1 MSKVSIFYGS
11 VYGNAQQLAEDV
23 QAELQQ
29 MGIKAELLDEPVL
42 DDVQMA
48 DELLFISS
56 TTGQGDVP
64 PNLEGLILDMESRFP
79 LLDGRP
85 FAVVG
90 LGDSSYGDTY
100 CGAGR
105 HIFDLLEELQGAA
118 KAPLFKVDACET
130 LEPQEEVLPW
140 IKQLYAR

>member
-1 MSKVSIFYGS
+1 MSRVSIFYGS

-23 QAELQQ
+23 QTELEQL
-29 MGIKAELLDEPVL
+29 GVKAELFDEPKL

-64 PNLEGLILDMESRFP
+64 PNLEGLILDMETRFP
-79 LLDGRP
+79 LLDGRS
-85 FAVVG
+85 FAVVA
-90 LGDSSYGDTY
+90 LGDSSYGETY

-105 HIFDLLEELQGAA
+105 HIFALLEELQGIA

-130 LEPQEEVLPW
+130 LEPQDEVLPW
-140 IKQLYAR
+140 IKQLYTK

>member
-1 MSKVSIFYGS
+1 MSGVSIFYGS

-23 QAELQQ
+23 QTELEQL
-29 MGIKAELLDEPVL
+29 GVKAELLDEPKL

-85 FAVVG
+85 FAVVA

-105 HIFDLLEELQGAA
+105 HIYALLEELQGSA
-118 KAPLFKVDACET
+118 KAPLLKVDACET
-130 LEPQEEVLPW
+130 LEPQDEVLPW
-140 IKQLYAR
+140 IKQLYAK

>member
-1 MSKVSIFYGS
+1 MSGVSIFYGS
-11 VYGNAQQLAEDV
+11 VYGNAEQLAEDV
-23 QAELQQ
+23 
-29 MGIKAELLDEPVL
+29 KAELEQLGVKAELFDDPKL

-85 FAVVG
+85 FAVVA
-90 LGDSSYGDTY
+90 LGDSSYGESY

-105 HIFDLLEELQGAA
+105 HIYGLLEELQGSP
-118 KAPLFKVDACET
+118 KTSLFEVDACET

-140 IKQLYAR
+140 VKQLYS

>member
-1 MSKVSIFYGS
+1 MSRVSIFYGS

-23 QAELQQ
+23 QTELEQH
-29 MGIKAELLDEPVL
+29 GVKAELLDEPKL

-85 FAVVG
+85 FAVVA

-105 HIFDLLEELQGAA
+105 HIYALLEELQGSA
-118 KAPLFKVDACET
+118 KAPLLKVDACET
-130 LEPQEEVLPW
+130 LEPQDEVLPW
-140 IKQLYAR
+140 IKQLYTN